1 MTVPAMAAARMA
13 YATVALPGTVRRGE
27 PVP

>member
-1 MTVPAMAAARMA
+1 VPAMAAARMA